1 MKLDNLNKWLTLLA
15 NFGVIAGVIFLAV
28 EVRQNQ
34 ITLEESNQFNFLQ
47 MRATS
52 LETFN
57 DFRALVVQD
66 EDVSRLWF
74 DGLAGIELSES
85 DERRFEYLCTS
96 RVWLAVTQYERGAVL
111 GEATTEGQIALQAQA
126 LAQTPG
132 YRKCWENNKAQV
144 RLYGFGEYVD
154 AVEGQIEAADD

>member
-1 MKLDNLNKWLTLLA
+1 MKSDNLNKWLTLLA
-15 NFGVIAGVIFLAV
+15 NFGVIAGIIFLAV

-34 ITLEESNQFNFLQ
+34 ITLEEANQFNFLQ

-74 DGLAGIELSES
+74 DGLAGVELSES
-85 DERRFEYLCTS
+85 DERRFRYLCTS
-96 RVWLAVTQYERGAVL
+96 RVWLAVTQFERGAIL
-111 GEATTEGQIALQAQA
+111 GEATIEGQIALQAQT
-126 LAQTPG
+126 LAQVPG
-132 YRKCWENNKAQV
+132 FRRCWENNKATV
-144 RLYGFGEYVD
+144 RLYGFGEFVD
-154 AVEGQIEAADD
+154 AVEGQIDAADN